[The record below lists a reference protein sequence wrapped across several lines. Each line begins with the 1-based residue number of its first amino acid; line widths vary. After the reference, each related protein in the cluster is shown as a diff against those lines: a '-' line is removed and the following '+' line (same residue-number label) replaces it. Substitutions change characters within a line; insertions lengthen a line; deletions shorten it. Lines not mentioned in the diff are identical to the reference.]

1 MIKTIAAF
9 ILLTACAHAQ
19 QTPPQLPTC
28 SAPEFRAFDFWV
40 GEWDVVVT
48 GTENRAGSSVIGK
61 ENADCVITEHWT
73 SARGPYTGQSLN
85 MYDRATGHWNQ
96 YYMDSTGEVT
106 RFEGGPFENGMRLL
120 DPANVAAGQSAPLQT
135 RMTFTANADGT
146 VRQHGETSPDGATW
160 TTSYDLTYRRRT
172 AQ

>member
-1 MIKTIAAF
+1 MLRTLAAF
-9 ILLTACAHAQ
+9 VLLTACAHAQ
-19 QTPPQLPTC
+19 QTPPPPPTC

-48 GTENRAGSSVIGK
+48 GTENRAGSSVISK

-85 MYDRATGHWNQ
+85 MYDRVTGHWNQ

-106 RFEGGPFENGMRLL
+106 RFTGDPIEHGMRLV
-120 DPANVAAGQSAPLQT
+120 DPANVVAGQEGPKHT

-146 VRQHGETSPDGATW
+146 VRQHGETSADGATW
-160 TTSYDLTYRRRT
+160 TTDYDLTYRRRA

>member
-1 MIKTIAAF
+1 MLKTLAAF
-9 ILLTACAHAQ
+9 VLLTACAHAQ
-19 QTPPQLPTC
+19 QAPPAPPTC

-40 GEWDVVVT
+40 GQWDVFVT
-48 GTENRAGSSVIGK
+48 GTENRAGSSVIGN
-61 ENADCVITEHWT
+61 ENAGCVITEHWT

-106 RFEGGPFENGMRLL
+106 RFEGDPIANGMRLL
-120 DPANVAAGQSAPLQT
+120 DPANVAAGQDGALQT

-146 VRQHGETSPDGATW
+146 VRQHGETSTDGATW
-160 TTSYDLTYRRRT
+160 TTSYDLTYRRHA